1 MTKIAVIYKS
11 NYGSTKKYAQ
21 WISEK
26 LNADLFEQSE
36 VLIDELDIY
45 NTIVYGGGLYASGII
60 GSSFIKN
67 NYEKLKHKQLIV
79 FTVGLAATDDE
90 SIFKPIIDNNF
101 SEKMQSNIKFFH
113 LRGGINYKELSISHK
128 LLMFLLKVKLSF
140 KDKTSLSIED
150 KQFIAT
156 YGKVV
161 NFISEERLKP
171 LLAYVN
177 NN

>member
-21 WISEK
+21 WISEHLK
-26 LNADLFEQSE
+26 ADLFEQSE
-36 VLIDELDIY
+36 VLIDELDLY
-45 NTIVYGGGLYASGII
+45 NTIIYGGGLYASGII

-67 NYEKLKHKQLIV
+67 NYEKLKQKQLIV

-90 SIFKPIIDNNF
+90 SIFKPIIDKNF

-113 LRGGINYKELSISHK
+113 LRGSINYKQLSISHK
-128 LLMFLLKVKLSF
+128 LLMFLLKTKLSF
-140 KDKTSLSIED
+140 KDKRSFSIED

-156 YGKVV
+156 YGKLA
-161 NFISEERLKP
+161 NFTNQERLKP

-177 NN
+177 K